1 MAFCGDGIGRTR
13 VRHPIPGG
21 ARGTAMHGR
30 VVPRTR
36 PATSAAPC
44 ENRRSPR
51 AFSRRAPGPTGW
63 VARPSWCGAARHRT
77 EAPRENRAAARPLP
91 ALFDR
96 PPVRRRLPPTWI
108 DLAMSTLPD
117 KEQRELESLL
127 DRISTGSIEDV
138 DELQPQDIELL
149 RRVYGDGEE
158 LQDLFD
164 RLRGDVD

>member
-1 MAFCGDGIGRTR
+1 
-13 VRHPIPGG
+13 
-21 ARGTAMHGR
+21 
-30 VVPRTR
+30 
-36 PATSAAPC
+36 
-44 ENRRSPR
+44 
-51 AFSRRAPGPTGW
+51 
-63 VARPSWCGAARHRT
+63 
-77 EAPRENRAAARPLP
+77 
-91 ALFDR
+91 
-96 PPVRRRLPPTWI
+96 
-108 DLAMSTLPD
+108 MSTLPD